1 MLINQESHHVHRTSP
16 GRPRKRG
23 PGLKRDARFEDA
35 TATTVQPLQAS
46 RHKGRFPAVPPG
58 EQSRHLLSLLEGEMA
73 ESDAQVAE
81 ISGSPNPEL

>member
-1 MLINQESHHVHRTSP
+1 MFTAPVRE
-16 GRPRKRG
+16 GRENEVLVSSETLDSKTPQPRRSNLYRLPVTK
-23 PGLKRDARFEDA
+23 
-35 TATTVQPLQAS
+35 VV
-46 RHKGRFPAVPPG
+46 FPAVPPG